1 MVIMIHRAQD
11 GIQQITGS
19 TDLGR
24 GITSTYE
31 PCIVYVQR
39 ISPDFSAADAMR
51 GITSANRERS
61 IGAEWDGG
69 VDLKEEEEEEEEV
82 MVEEEGEEEKETA
95 EGMEGEDNIDLL
107 AEEEEVA
114 VLCVGA

>member
-1 MVIMIHRAQD
+1 
-11 GIQQITGS
+11 
-19 TDLGR
+19 
-24 GITSTYE
+24 
-31 PCIVYVQR
+31 VYVQR

-69 VDLKEEEEEEEEV
+69 VDLKEEE
-82 MVEEEGEEEKETA
+82 A

>member
-1 MVIMIHRAQD
+1 
-11 GIQQITGS
+11 
-19 TDLGR
+19 
-24 GITSTYE
+24 
-31 PCIVYVQR
+31 VYVQR

-69 VDLKEEEEEEEEV
+69 VDLKEEEEEEEEEEV